1 MKLLLQKAG
10 QFLQMAVQWMGTAV
24 GVLGPAQQQTLH
36 RPLADKGGKSAAVSV
51 STGLRRMV
59 SGRPLPVR
67 RWATATPLRRKPMS
81 SASTHKFSIGTLPKS
96 T

>member
-10 QFLQMAVQWMGTAV
+10 QFLQMAVQWVGTAV
-24 GVLGPAQQQTLH
+24 GVLGPAQQQALH
-36 RPLADKGGKSAAVSV
+36 RPLADKGGKI
-51 STGLRRMV
+51 RR
-59 SGRPLPVR
+59 RQRFLPVR